1 MARALRVGLPFF
13 LIGPFMPLK
22 RAQNERLRGPPP
34 GCGAL
39 RFEPVSRLYFFLPAA
54 VRPPLRLLCLP
65 ILRETFF
72 FFTAI
77 TLREVVLRVFLRRT
91 YYLLLDSHLRSG
103 IHVRRCHL
111 LRLGSNRLRLVD

>member
-1 MARALRVGLPFF
+1 
-13 LIGPFMPLK
+13 MPLK

-39 RFEPVSRLYFFLPAA
+39 RLEPVALLYFFLPAA
-54 VRPPLRLLCLP
+54 VSPPLRLLCLP

-77 TLREVVLRVFLRRT
+77 RSDLGTDDLICLDVLLA
-91 YYLLLDSHLRSG
+91 
-103 IHVRRCHL
+103 
-111 LRLGSNRLRLVD
+111 

>member
-1 MARALRVGLPFF
+1 
-13 LIGPFMPLK
+13 MPLK

-39 RFEPVSRLYFFLPAA
+39 RLEPVALLYFFLPAA

-72 FFTAI
+72 FLTAI
-77 TLREVVLRVFLRRT
+77 ILRVRVNHVYLRHT
-91 YYLLLDSHLRSG
+91 FYLPLNSHLRSD
-103 IHVRRCHL
+103 IHVRIYLPHHQGRNL
-111 LRLGSNRLRLVD
+111 FQLVG